1 MYRGFAGFRFRVVV
15 SDAKSYDNPLKL
27 GHNNIDPL

>member
-15 SDAKSYDNPLKL
+15 SDAISYNESPKL
-27 GHNNIDPL
+27 GHSNIDPL